1 MLSDK
6 ISSKTVITISLS
18 KKQINNCITKLS
30 NKVKDID
37 IKNWTYYFF
46 NDIINT
52 EKFDS
57 NNIKID
63 EKSYKDVWLC
73 TILCTILDMWRSK
86 NT

>member
-37 IKNWTYYFF
+37 IKNLTYYFY

-63 EKSYKDVWLC
+63 EKSYKDV
-73 TILCTILDMWRSK
+73 
-86 NT
+86 

>member
-37 IKNWTYYFF
+37 IKN
-46 NDIINT
+46 
-52 EKFDS
+52 
-57 NNIKID
+57 
-63 EKSYKDVWLC
+63 
-73 TILCTILDMWRSK
+73 
-86 NT
+86 